1 MPNQP
6 EVDPSGDYAR
16 AQAWAMLQARY
27 AEAGN
32 YAVWATQVLQAMT
45 DEIKLLNSS
54 DTVGPNLENMLKLL
68 SSVPALDFSKIAAYV
83 PPTAPTYTAIPA
95 YNAPTMG
102 TLLAIPTV
110 PDPELPPTPN
120 PSIVF
125 DNTQFT
131 EELVTSLRSRLKADI
146 EGVTAAEAAMFARHT
161 GRVTAERAAAY
172 TEITTQFS
180 ARGYDMPPGALL
192 AKQTEMNN
200 ESSKRLTDASA
211 DIMMTAVKE
220 SLTGALQLVDT
231 LGRLNDDNVMRDFES
246 AKAKAQLE
254 IDAFKTTIDGLLG
267 VVQLSKTR
275 VDAVVSANDG
285 TVKAY
290 LGQIE
295 GQTAPMK
302 AISES
307 NQAQAQAYSAAVQ
320 GAGAAIDASSKPE
333 ELKLKA
339 ISVQG
344 DIAGR
349 AASLQIESSMREVTQ
364 QVETLRGLSQAAMQM
379 IASAMNSVSSSVGF
393 GFSGGATTSYKG
405 NVDSQELDKILA
417 SQERIAALKQP
428 PPSVAL

>member
-1 MPNQP
+1 M
-6 EVDPSGDYAR
+6 GA
-16 AQAWAMLQARY
+16 
-27 AEAGN
+27 
-32 YAVWATQVLQAMT
+32 
-45 DEIKLLNSS
+45 LL
-54 DTVGPNLENMLKLL
+54 T
-68 SSVPALDFSKIAAYV
+68 
-83 PPTAPTYTAIPA
+83 
-95 YNAPTMG
+95 
-102 TLLAIPTV
+102 IPTV
-110 PDPELPPTPN
+110 PDPELPPTPA

-125 DNTQFT
+125 DNTT
-131 EELVTSLRSRLKADI
+131 LTDELVTSLRNRLKADI
-146 EGVTAAEAAMFARHT
+146 DGVTAAETAMFARHT
-161 GRVTAERAAAY
+161 GRVTAERSSAY

-231 LGRLNDDNVMRDFES
+231 LGRLNDEHVMREFEA

-254 IDAFKTTIDGLLG
+254 LDAFKTTVEGLLG

-285 TVKAY
+285 IVKAY

-295 GQTAPMK
+295 GQTVSMK
-302 AISES
+302 AIADT
-307 NQAQAQAYSAAVQ
+307 NQAQAQAYNAAVQ
-320 GAGAAIDASSKPE
+320 GASAAVDASIKPE

-339 ISVQG
+339 MSIQG
-344 DIAGR
+344 DIAGK
-349 AASLQIESSMREVTQ
+349 AAALKIETSMREVTQ

-379 IASAMNSVSSSVGF
+379 IASAMNSVSSSTSFGF
-393 GFSGGATTSYKG
+393 GGSSTTSYKG

>member
-1 MPNQP
+1 
-6 EVDPSGDYAR
+6 
-16 AQAWAMLQARY
+16 
-27 AEAGN
+27 
-32 YAVWATQVLQAMT
+32 
-45 DEIKLLNSS
+45 
-54 DTVGPNLENMLKLL
+54 
-68 SSVPALDFSKIAAYV
+68 
-83 PPTAPTYTAIPA
+83 
-95 YNAPTMG
+95 
-102 TLLAIPTV
+102 
-110 PDPELPPTPN
+110 
-120 PSIVF
+120 
-125 DNTQFT
+125 
-131 EELVTSLRSRLKADI
+131 
-146 EGVTAAEAAMFARHT
+146 
-161 GRVTAERAAAY
+161 
-172 TEITTQFS
+172 
-180 ARGYDMPPGALL
+180 MPPGALL